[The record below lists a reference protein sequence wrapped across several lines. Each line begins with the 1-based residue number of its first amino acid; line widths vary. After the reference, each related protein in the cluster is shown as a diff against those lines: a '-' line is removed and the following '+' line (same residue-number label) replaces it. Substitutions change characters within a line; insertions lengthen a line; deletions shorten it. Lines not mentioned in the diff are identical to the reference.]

1 MFVGLLSTKLNH
13 VSRISVYMGHERDSL
28 DSFLYENKYYL
39 IPATKLVS
47 DHIILWA
54 EKVMSILFLAIAAII
69 KMTIKTDI
77 ITDPKHF
84 MAWV

>member
-1 MFVGLLSTKLNH
+1 MFVGLLSHRLNH

-39 IPATKLVS
+39 IPATKVVS
-47 DHIILWA
+47 DHIILCA

-84 MAWV
+84 MA